1 MLRRNTSKKKVL
13 TFVIVYV
20 NIIIIKGGGKN
31 MKFGLKFTD
40 YCIVELIDLETAEVV
55 AEGPFSVKRWLTAYD
70 GNYTLKIIE

>member
-13 TFVIVYV
+13 TLVIFYV
-20 NIIIIKGGGKN
+20 NIIIIKGGNN

-40 YCIVELIDLETAEVV
+40 YCIMELIDLETAEVV

>member
-1 MLRRNTSKKKVL
+1 
-13 TFVIVYV
+13 
-20 NIIIIKGGGKN
+20 

-70 GNYTLKIIE
+70 GNYTLKIIEQKGNRKNENQNSKTVD

>member
-13 TFVIVYV
+13 TLVIVYV
-20 NIIIIKGGGKN
+20 NIIIIKGGKN

-40 YCIVELIDLETAEVV
+40 YCIVELIDLESAEVI
-55 AEGPFSVKRWLTAYD
+55 AEGPLSVKRWLTAYD

>member
-13 TFVIVYV
+13 TLVIVYV
-20 NIIIIKGGGKN
+20 NIIIIKGGDN

-40 YCIVELIDLETAEVV
+40 YCIVELIDLESAEVV
-55 AEGPFSVKRWLTAYD
+55 AEGPLSVKRWLTAYD

>member
-13 TFVIVYV
+13 TLVIVYV
-20 NIIIIKGGGKN
+20 NIIIIKGGKN